1 MSETIIPV
9 GTAINHNALTDSAG
23 HVYDN
28 MYTFITEAYEGS
40 GGFASGEY
48 LVKHPKEYNLA
59 NRKRMA
65 TYKNYTKGIIDSLLT
80 PSFSTPAIRKTDN
93 KLFEAFILDADD
105 KGHNLQ
111 KLTNQVVKYT
121 KLHGVCFAIM
131 DNYDAVHDTID
142 DVIENRTLPY
152 MYLKTADTLAA
163 CEYNDDGDIVAYIF
177 RDGMLNDKTRYI
189 KITNEYV
196 VVCIKEGKTYTY
208 TSTPVQHSL
217 GTIPVIALY
226 DSLSEKVL
234 PFPPTYDLA
243 RLNWEVFNQD
253 SEQRVIERNSAFAML
268 TLDTGGEDADVNL
281 DIGTDTLLC
290 YGSRDKTVNVPQWIS
305 PDPAILKNM
314 MDISN
319 NTVSKLVEVGNVL
332 GAVATNSGG
341 DASSGKALSLKF
353 LGTSYAIKH
362 TARLAEEFET
372 MVATLFGLWTN
383 TVVDYFVAYY
393 DKYNPTIDEV
403 KGKIDLL
410 QGLLSGDYTDE
421 LKSDLKMLV
430 VKELSNMFDI
440 DVDKYVK

>member
-1 MSETIIPV
+1 
-9 GTAINHNALTDSAG
+9 
-23 HVYDN
+23 
-28 MYTFITEAYEGS
+28 
-40 GGFASGEY
+40 
-48 LVKHPKEYNLA
+48 
-59 NRKRMA
+59 
-65 TYKNYTKGIIDSLLT
+65 
-80 PSFSTPAIRKTDN
+80 
-93 KLFEAFILDADD
+93 
-105 KGHNLQ
+105 
-111 KLTNQVVKYT
+111 
-121 KLHGVCFAIM
+121 
-131 DNYDAVHDTID
+131 
-142 DVIENRTLPY
+142 
-152 MYLKTADTLAA
+152 
-163 CEYNDDGDIVAYIF
+163 
-177 RDGMLNDKTRYI
+177 
-189 KITNEYV
+189 
-196 VVCIKEGKTYTY
+196 
-208 TSTPVQHSL
+208 
-217 GTIPVIALY
+217 
-226 DSLSEKVL
+226 
-234 PFPPTYDLA
+234 
-243 RLNWEVFNQD
+243 
-253 SEQRVIERNSAFAML
+253 
-268 TLDTGGEDADVNL
+268 
-281 DIGTDTLLC
+281 
-290 YGSRDKTVNVPQWIS
+290 
-305 PDPAILKNM
+305 M